1 MYGYSTARRSKVA
14 KGIQKRIIIIRTE
27 KGSSFESAFFIL
39 RKDSSRETNEDS
51 MLLEAQRIIAE
62 SERYKGKRKQGK
74 QARAFAIGMI
84 TLILGIIVGSA
95 TVGILWII
103 LG

>member
-1 MYGYSTARRSKVA
+1 MP

-27 KGSSFESAFFIL
+27 KESSFESAFFIL
-39 RKDSSRETNEDS
+39 RCDRSGEVSEDS

-62 SERYKGKRKQGK
+62 SERNKGKKKVNR
-74 QARAFAIGMI
+74 ARTFVIGMI

-95 TVGILWII
+95 TVGILWIV

>member
-1 MYGYSTARRSKVA
+1 MFEYSTARRSKVP

-39 RKDSSRETNEDS
+39 RGDRSCEANEDS

-62 SERYKGKRKQGK
+62 SERNKGKRKQSVR
-74 QARAFAIGMI
+74 ARAFVVGMI
-84 TLILGIIVGSA
+84 TLILGLIVGSA
-95 TVGILWII
+95 TVGILWIA